1 MAVRGF
7 QGRAEAKKWPRSRL
21 SWGARGGYRGRNVAE
36 GEIGMSEKTFQQK
49 FGAFALVAAVVLLI
63 VNLTV
68 VGPTVFGISTPLLLG
83 VTGIIMMRG
92 ERSSSGAQDD

>member
-1 MAVRGF
+1 
-7 QGRAEAKKWPRSRL
+7 
-21 SWGARGGYRGRNVAE
+21 
-36 GEIGMSEKTFQQK
+36 MSEKTFQQK
-49 FGAFALVAAVVLLI
+49 FGAFALVAAVALLI

-92 ERSSSGAQDD
+92 ERSEAAAAQRMTSAGGSLRSLRQGCCRRIDR

>member
-1 MAVRGF
+1 MK
-7 QGRAEAKKWPRSRL
+7 E
-21 SWGARGGYRGRNVAE
+21 
-36 GEIGMSEKTFQQK
+36 MTFQQK
-49 FGAFALVAAVVLLI
+49 FGVFALVAAVVLLF

-92 ERSSSGAQDD
+92 DRSESSSGTKNN

>member
-1 MAVRGF
+1 
-7 QGRAEAKKWPRSRL
+7 
-21 SWGARGGYRGRNVAE
+21 
-36 GEIGMSEKTFQQK
+36 MSEKTFQQK
-49 FGAFALVAAVVLLI
+49 FGVFALVAAVVLLI

-92 ERSSSGAQDD
+92 DRSESSSGTKNN

>member
-1 MAVRGF
+1 
-7 QGRAEAKKWPRSRL
+7 
-21 SWGARGGYRGRNVAE
+21 
-36 GEIGMSEKTFQQK
+36 MSEKTFQQK
-49 FGAFALVAAVVLLI
+49 FGVFALVAAVVLLI

-83 VTGIIMMRG
+83 VTGIIMMRS

>member
-1 MAVRGF
+1 MA
-7 QGRAEAKKWPRSRL
+7 A
-21 SWGARGGYRGRNVAE
+21 
-36 GEIGMSEKTFQQK
+36 I
-49 FGAFALVAAVVLLI
+49 VLLI

-83 VTGIIMMRG
+83 ITGIIMMRS

>member
-1 MAVRGF
+1 MA
-7 QGRAEAKKWPRSRL
+7 A
-21 SWGARGGYRGRNVAE
+21 
-36 GEIGMSEKTFQQK
+36 

-83 VTGIIMMRG
+83 ITGLIMMRG
-92 ERSSSGAQDD
+92 EKNSSGAKND

>member
-1 MAVRGF
+1 
-7 QGRAEAKKWPRSRL
+7 
-21 SWGARGGYRGRNVAE
+21 
-36 GEIGMSEKTFQQK
+36 MSEKTFQQK

-92 ERSSSGAQDD
+92 DRSESSSGTKNN